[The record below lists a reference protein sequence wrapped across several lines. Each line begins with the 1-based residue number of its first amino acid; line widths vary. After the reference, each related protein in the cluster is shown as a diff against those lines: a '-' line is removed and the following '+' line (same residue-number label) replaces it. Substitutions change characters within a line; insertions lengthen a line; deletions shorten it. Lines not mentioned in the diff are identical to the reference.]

1 MVQASASISTATGVW
16 DMKENPLKKGVQYLK
31 ASSDEI
37 QAQYSTAASRSL
49 HLTGISGVGNIF
61 LGLGKII
68 SGVLS
73 LSVFVCVNGCYT
85 LGMVLARY
93 CALAGVLRGKDE
105 KSQYRFYRWSGMI
118 LIGARL
124 CKEEK
129 LKKVILILVPP
140 DGKLHHQMFGT
151 NIINKIWPI

>member
-1 MVQASASISTATGVW
+1 
-16 DMKENPLKKGVQYLK
+16 MKENPLKKGVQYLK

-73 LSVFVCVNGCYT
+73 LSVFVCVNG
-85 LGMVLARY
+85 
-93 CALAGVLRGKDE
+93 
-105 KSQYRFYRWSGMI
+105 
-118 LIGARL
+118 
-124 CKEEK
+124 
-129 LKKVILILVPP
+129 
-140 DGKLHHQMFGT
+140 
-151 NIINKIWPI
+151 